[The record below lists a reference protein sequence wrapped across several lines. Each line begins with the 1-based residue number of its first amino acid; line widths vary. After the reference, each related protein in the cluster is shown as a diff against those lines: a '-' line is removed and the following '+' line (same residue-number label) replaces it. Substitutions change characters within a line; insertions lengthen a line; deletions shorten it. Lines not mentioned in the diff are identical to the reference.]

1 MQLEI
6 RERSFG
12 DIILLDLIGKITIG
26 DGSVQLREAIGNL
39 LDNGRNRIVLNLSGV
54 SYVDSSGIG
63 ELVSSFTTTKGT
75 GGRLKLLNPPKKI
88 KDLLMITKLLT
99 VFEIY
104 EDEQTAVENKKKKN
118 ELSRA

>member
-6 RERSFG
+6 RERDVGDVVILEMFG
-12 DIILLDLIGKITIG
+12 RITIG
-26 DGSVQLREAIGNL
+26 EGSKDLKDAVDKL
-39 LDNGRNRIVLNLSGV
+39 LNSGRNKIVLNLGGV

-63 ELVSSFTTTKGT
+63 ELVSRYTTTKNA
-75 GGRLKLLNPPKKI
+75 GGRLKLLNPTKKI

-104 EDEQTAVENKKKKN
+104 EDEQTA
-118 ELSRA
+118 LDSYQ